1 SAADAWPG
9 SSRQYRPA
17 VAQVHGRRETRW
29 HSMPDFLCGRRHLAL
44 AGEPAQKLVDLGRP
58 QLQWMTHLV
67 KPQVKAYPVPVTFLG
82 ANAVVMCTHQGVK
95 LLLHAR
101 LGWLAVHVIPFTGL
115 LYSSNGSQK
124 ISVKRIQPKAPA
136 LSQGLV

>member
-1 SAADAWPG
+1 
-9 SSRQYRPA
+9 
-17 VAQVHGRRETRW
+17 
-29 HSMPDFLCGRRHLAL
+29 
-44 AGEPAQKLVDLGRP
+44 DLGRP

-136 LSQGLV
+136 LSQGLVLQRGLFPRRLQISGVISNAAVMR